1 MADTPKSL
9 KAVVISN
16 DFYTVFYEQYQN
28 LTFIHI
34 DLNMTYRPSIKQAMV
49 QDLKTLMSLRDSPIF
64 ALHNPLDLK
73 HKKFLKLM
81 GFSFLQPVACIDKI
95 AREIFIK
102 EAT

>member
-16 DFYTVFYEQYQN
+16 SFYTVFFEQYQN

-34 DLNMTYRPSIKQAMV
+34 DLNVVYRASIKQAMIH
-49 QDLKTLMSLRDSPIF
+49 DLKILMSLRDSPIF
-64 ALHNPLDLK
+64 ALHNPSDLK

-81 GFSFLQPVACIDKI
+81 GFTYLQPVACIDKT

-102 EAT
+102 EVT